1 MMRPLYFYKGHLYH
15 IVMENAKFKSVESRE
30 WYDAIGYKRADD
42 EADNKDETFFRAK
55 EEFEKLFVPVEVKG
69 IIR

>member
-1 MMRPLYFYKGHLYH
+1 
-15 IVMENAKFKSVESRE
+15 MENAKFKSVESRE